1 MLPLNQP
8 RLISHDASVAY
19 GKGHCVVDAALFHG
33 RSFRVGWGPNWTFVS
48 INSNTQFGSNNDSK
62 FRENEP
68 ITGGAKAT
76 NSRDGCSS
84 FFVNIKKFEDENSEV

>member
-8 RLISHDASVAY
+8 RLISRDASVAC

-48 INSNTQFGSNNDSK
+48 INFDAQCGSKNDS
-62 FRENEP
+62 EP
-68 ITGGAKAT
+68 ITFGGKAS
-76 NSRDGCSS
+76 NSRNGGSS
-84 FFVNIKKFEDENSEV
+84 FIVNIKKFEDEKSEV